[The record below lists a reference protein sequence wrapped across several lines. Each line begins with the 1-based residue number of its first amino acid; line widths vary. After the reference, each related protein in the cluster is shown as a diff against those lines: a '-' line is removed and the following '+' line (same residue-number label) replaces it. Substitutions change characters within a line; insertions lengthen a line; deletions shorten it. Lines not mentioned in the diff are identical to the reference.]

1 MRESCRNGV
10 GGKAASQERHA
21 RSRKM
26 TIDTYYAVVAEAESA
41 RVAALYAAAE
51 SISCSARDAAADWS
65 AYDAAVDAAWS
76 VYRRV
81 VGAARADSE

>member
-1 MRESCRNGV
+1 MRESCINGV

-26 TIDTYYAVVAEAESA
+26 TIDTYYAAVDAAGAA

-51 SISCSARDAAADWS
+51 SISCSRDAAIVADWS
-65 AYDAAVDAAWS
+65 AYDAAVRAAWAAYDESVDAA
-76 VYRRV
+76 RD
-81 VGAARADSE
+81 AE